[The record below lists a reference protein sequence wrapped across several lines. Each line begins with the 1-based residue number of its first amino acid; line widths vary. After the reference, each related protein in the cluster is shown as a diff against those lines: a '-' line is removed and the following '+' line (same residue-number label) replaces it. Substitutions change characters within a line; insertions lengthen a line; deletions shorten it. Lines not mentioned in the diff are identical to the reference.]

1 MAIHKYDELGEQQMD
16 VFREIGSIGNGNAV
30 TALSGLLSEK
40 ISMEM
45 PEVDILEFNQAQ
57 KKIGDPEEIVGAV
70 LVELSGEL
78 SGIMMLILK
87 ERFIK
92 QIVGKVLSGK
102 IEDLLAM
109 GEMEQSLLVEIGN
122 IMLSAYVNAL
132 SSLTNIQINL
142 SVPQMEVNML
152 GGILSL
158 PMAMMGIESDKLMM
172 ISGRFFMNGEE
183 MDNDILLL
191 PDIKSL
197 NTLLKKLGV
206 E

>member
-57 KKIGDPEEIVGAV
+57 KKIGDPEKIVGAV

-142 SVPQMEVNML
+142 SVPQMAVNML

>member
-109 GEMEQSLLVEIGN
+109 GEMEQSLLVEMGN
-122 IMLSAYVNAL
+122 IMLSSYVSAI

-142 SVPQMEVNML
+142 SVPQIAVNML

>member
-132 SSLTNIQINL
+132 YSLTNIQINL
-142 SVPQMEVNML
+142 SVPQMAVNML

>member
-142 SVPQMEVNML
+142 SVPQMAVNML

>member
-1 MAIHKYDELGEQQMD
+1 MAIRRYDELGEQQMD

-45 PEVDILEFNQAQ
+45 PQVDILEFNRAQ
-57 KKIGDPEEIVGAV
+57 KKVGDAEEIVGAV
-70 LVELSGEL
+70 LVEASGEL
-78 SGIMMLILK
+78 SGIIMLILK
-87 ERFIK
+87 ERFIR
-92 QIVGKVLSGK
+92 QIVSKVLSSE

-109 GEMEQSLLVEIGN
+109 GEMEQSLLVEMGN
-122 IMLSAYVNAL
+122 IMLSSYISAI

-142 SVPQMEVNML
+142 SIPQMAVNML

-172 ISGRFFMNGEE
+172 ISGRFFMNGEK
-183 MDNDILLL
+183 MDSDILLL

>member
-142 SVPQMEVNML
+142 SVPQMAVNML

-191 PDIKSL
+191 SDIKSL

>member
-57 KKIGDPEEIVGAV
+57 KKTGDPEEIVGAV

-109 GEMEQSLLVEIGN
+109 GEMEQSLLVEMGN
-122 IMLSAYVNAL
+122 IMLSSYVSAI

-142 SVPQMEVNML
+142 SVPQIAVNML

>member
-1 MAIHKYDELGEQQMD
+1 MTIQNYEELKEQQVD

-57 KKIGDPEEIVGAV
+57 KKMGDAEEIVGAV
-70 LVELSGEL
+70 LVECSGEL

-87 ERFIK
+87 EKFI
-92 QIVGKVLSGK
+92 QQLVSKVLSG
-102 IEDLLAM
+102 EVHDLLAM

-122 IMLSAYVNAL
+122 IMLSSYANAI

-142 SVPQMEVNML
+142 SVPQMAVNML
-152 GGILSL
+152 G
-158 PMAMMGIESDKLMM
+158 ES
-172 ISGRFFMNGEE
+172 
-183 MDNDILLL
+183 
-191 PDIKSL
+191 
-197 NTLLKKLGV
+197 
-206 E
+206 

>member
-1 MAIHKYDELGEQQMD
+1 MAIRKYEELGERQMD

-40 ISMEM
+40 ISMDM

-57 KKIGDPEEIVGAV
+57 KKIGNAEEVVGAV
-70 LVELSGEL
+70 LLETSGEL

-92 QIVGKVLSGK
+92 QLISKVLSGK
-102 IEDLLAM
+102 VEDLLAM
-109 GEMEQSLLVEIGN
+109 GDMEQSLLVEVGN
-122 IMLSAYVNAL
+122 IMLSSYINAI

-142 SVPQMEVNML
+142 SVPQMAVNML

-158 PMAMMGIESDKLMM
+158 PMAMMGIDSDKLMM

-191 PDIKSL
+191 PEIKSL

>member
-40 ISMEM
+40 ISMDM

-102 IEDLLAM
+102 IEDLLEM
-109 GEMEQSLLVEIGN
+109 GDMEQSLLVEIGN
-122 IMLSAYVNAL
+122 IMLSSYVNAL
-132 SSLTNIQINL
+132 SSLTNIHINL
-142 SVPQMEVNML
+142 SVPQMAVNML

-183 MDNDILLL
+183 LDNDILLL